1 MSQVTIDGLVAYYKE
16 KGASPQDIRAALK
29 LSKEQYNGICWRN
42 RERNRVDPEGQKELV
57 EAVKSHFA
65 KPVSDQGNAALD
77 A

>member
-1 MSQVTIDGLVAYYKE
+1 MSQVTLDGLVAYYKD

-42 RERNRVDPEGQKELV
+42 RERLRTDPEGQKELV
-57 EAVKSHFA
+57 DAVKAHFA
-65 KPVSDQGNAALD
+65 KPVTDGNAALD